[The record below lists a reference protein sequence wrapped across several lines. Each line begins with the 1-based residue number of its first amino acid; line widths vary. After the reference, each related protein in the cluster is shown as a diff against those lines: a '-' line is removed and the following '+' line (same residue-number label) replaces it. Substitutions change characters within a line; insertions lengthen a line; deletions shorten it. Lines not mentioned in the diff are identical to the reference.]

1 MEERQEVGT
10 VEERS
15 ENEHRAVSE
24 VQQIGTLEL
33 REEVLSVSTERTQ
46 TGQVSFRREV
56 QTRTETVTTELRRET
71 LIIEVQPGAAEVFFN
86 GELLKA
92 GETRE
97 VLLYDEQTVVNKVPY
112 VTEEVKIGKQV
123 ITEQQQHEVE
133 LNYEVLVVDETG
145 QEVR

>member
-1 MEERQEVGT
+1 MEERQEHRE
-10 VEERS
+10 VEELIADGQQTTP
-15 ENEHRAVSE
+15 EM
-24 VQQIGTLEL
+24 QQIGMLEL

-56 QTRTETVTTELRRET
+56 QTRSETVTTELRRET

-86 GELLKA
+86 GELLQA

-112 VTEEVKIGKQV
+112 VTEEVRIGKQV
-123 ITEQQQHEVE
+123 VVEQQQQEVE
-133 LNYEVLVVDETG
+133 LQYEVLLVDGVE
-145 QEVR
+145 QKVR